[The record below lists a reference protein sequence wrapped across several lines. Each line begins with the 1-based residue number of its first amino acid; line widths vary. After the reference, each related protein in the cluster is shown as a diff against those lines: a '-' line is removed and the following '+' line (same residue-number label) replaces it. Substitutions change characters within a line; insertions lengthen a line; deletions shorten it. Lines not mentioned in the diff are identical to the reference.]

1 VTGNSDTDP
10 TRSRH
15 GTEKAG
21 EEMTTTQGLAPVID
35 EKSRVL
41 ILGTLPGAE
50 SLRQQRY
57 YSDRRN
63 RLWALLESVFGASA
77 GTTYAERL
85 EFLSSHGIALWD
97 VLRSA
102 EREGS
107 SDAAI
112 AQPEPNAFAELFVRF
127 PALHRV
133 AFNGTKAESL
143 WLTHIVPRSDVP
155 HDRLVT
161 KTLPSS
167 SASPGRYVLPF
178 EEKLARWSAFLLS
191 RS

>member
-1 VTGNSDTDP
+1 
-10 TRSRH
+10 
-15 GTEKAG
+15 
-21 EEMTTTQGLAPVID
+21 MTTTQGLAPVID

-63 RLWALLESVFGASA
+63 KFWALLESVFGASA
-77 GTTYAERL
+77 GRTYAERL

-133 AFNGTKAESL
+133 AFNGTKPESL
-143 WLTHIVPRSDVP
+143 WLTHIIPRSDVP

-167 SASPGRYVLPF
+167 SGTPGRYVLPF
-178 EEKLARWSAFLLS
+178 EEKLAHWSAFLLA
-191 RS
+191 RP